1 MIEKSLENDV
11 HINELY
17 VLSHRQDNEIHNA
30 VTYKT
35 SILEKSIPKNL
46 YNNDKIKGFLD
57 LLQPMVVHM
66 ITSNVITRNFF
77 NWTVNKYYDRH
88 SN

>member
-17 VLSHRQDNEIHNA
+17 ILSHRHDNELHNA

-35 SILEKSIPKNL
+35 TLLEKSVPRNI
-46 YNNDKIKGFLD
+46 YNNDKTKGFLD
-57 LLQPMVVHM
+57 LFQPMIIHM

-77 NWTVNKYYDRH
+77 NWTVNKFYDRH

>member
-17 VLSHRQDNEIHNA
+17 ILHHRHDNELHNA
-30 VTYKT
+30 TEYK
-35 SILEKSIPKNL
+35 SNLLERSLSRSL
-46 YNNDKIKGFLD
+46 YKNDKMKGFLD

-66 ITSNVITRNFF
+66 ITSNVFLRNYF
-77 NWTVNKYYDRH
+77 NHTVSKYYDRH
-88 SN
+88 NN

>member
-17 VLSHRQDNEIHNA
+17 ILSHRHDNELHNA
-30 VTYKT
+30 VEYKT
-35 SILEKSIPKNL
+35 SLLQNSIPRVV
-46 YNNDKIKGFLD
+46 YNNNKTKGFLD
-57 LLQPMVVHM
+57 LLQPMIVHM
-66 ITSNVITRNFF
+66 ITSNVILRNWMNF
-77 NWTVNKYYDRH
+77 TVNKFYDRH

>member
-17 VLSHRQDNEIHNA
+17 ILAHRHDNELHNA
-30 VTYKT
+30 VEYKT
-35 SILEKSIPKNL
+35 NLLEKSLSKSLYKN
-46 YNNDKIKGFLD
+46 NKTKGFLD
-57 LLQPMVVHM
+57 LLQPMVTHM
-66 ITSNVITRNFF
+66 ITSNVIIRNWF
-77 NWTVNKYYDRH
+77 NWTTSKYYDRH